1 LDILNKIH
9 SEFRPRIFSLLSLRI
24 NQVFIFEAKTP
35 TFNVFEELSS
45 SLFDVFLALFVIL
58 LLFNFDLVPA
68 LEFMELAAFDL
79 IEAQDV
85 LEQPRLEAF
94 GVVVDHPTFKSDLAF
109 HR

>member
-1 LDILNKIH
+1 LGILNKIH
-9 SEFRPRIFSLLSLRI
+9 SEFRPRIFSLLSLWI
-24 NQVFIFEAKTP
+24 NQIFIFEAKTP

-85 LEQPRLEAF
+85 FEQPRLEAF
-94 GVVVDHPTFKSDLAF
+94 GVVVDYPIFKSDLAF